1 MRGAGMCQARRSPV
15 APGEDAMRRLV
26 LVLIASLASLA
37 ARAADLPHYDKF
49 VHLGVT
55 SCAGSTCHG
64 AVEPFKNSN
73 VEQNEYI
80 TWSRK
85 DPHAKAYKVLLEE
98 RSQRMARNLG
108 LPDAHTADICL
119 DCHADNVDAARR
131 GRQFQVADGVGCEA
145 CHGGSSGWLGIHI
158 SGASHAD
165 NLKAGLY
172 PTEDPVARAELCLS
186 CHYGNNQKFV
196 SHRLMGA
203 GHPRIGFEL
212 DTFTATQPAHFVIDK
227 DYVQRKF
234 QPNGVQIWAI
244 GQAMSLARTMESML
258 DAKLNPNSVFPELVF
273 FDCHAC
279 HHPMS
284 DLRWSARPS
293 VGLGPGVIKFNDSN
307 AIMLR
312 LIAARVAPEAAKA
325 LGEKMRAM
333 HFAVG
338 ESRDETRRLAGEI
351 RVVARQL
358 VEAFGRHEFGRAD
371 MQALLAGVI
380 ADGEAQEFIDF
391 ASAEQAT
398 MAISSIVNA
407 MKAAGHVSDDVF
419 VAMNAALQKLNA
431 AVEKDEAYRA
441 PAYRLALKDFEK
453 TAPKP

>member
-1 MRGAGMCQARRSPV
+1 
-15 APGEDAMRRLV
+15 
-26 LVLIASLASLA
+26 
-37 ARAADLPHYDKF
+37 
-49 VHLGVT
+49 
-55 SCAGSTCHG
+55 
-64 AVEPFKNSN
+64 
-73 VEQNEYI
+73 
-80 TWSRK
+80 
-85 DPHAKAYKVLLEE
+85 
-98 RSQRMARNLG
+98 
-108 LPDAHTADICL
+108 
-119 DCHADNVDAARR
+119 
-131 GRQFQVADGVGCEA
+131 
-145 CHGGSSGWLGIHI
+145 
-158 SGASHAD
+158 
-165 NLKAGLY
+165 
-172 PTEDPVARAELCLS
+172 
-186 CHYGNNQKFV
+186 
-196 SHRLMGA
+196 
-203 GHPRIGFEL
+203 
-212 DTFTATQPAHFVIDK
+212 
-227 DYVQRKF
+227 
-234 QPNGVQIWAI
+234 
-244 GQAMSLARTMESML
+244 
-258 DAKLNPNSVFPELVF
+258 LNPNSVFPELVF

-351 RVVARQL
+351 RVLERQL
-358 VEAFGRHEFGRAD
+358 VEAFGRHEFVRAD

-391 ASAEQAT
+391 ASAEQAP

-431 AVEKDEAYRA
+431 AVEKIQATVA
-441 PAYRLALKDFEK
+441 PLLTGCATA
-453 TAPKP
+453 APKSPIPVSLAKPGKRRIRKGIMWGTVGAPGSVMEKAKAVKELVLVVAM